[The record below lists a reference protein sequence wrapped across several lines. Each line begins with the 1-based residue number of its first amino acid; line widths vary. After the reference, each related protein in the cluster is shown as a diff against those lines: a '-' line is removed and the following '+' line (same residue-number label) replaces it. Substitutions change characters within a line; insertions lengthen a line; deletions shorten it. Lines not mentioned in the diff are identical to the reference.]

1 MVVDST
7 AVAEVPAQID
17 LADAAALPMAGI
29 TALRTLRSRS
39 ILGRRV
45 LITGAAD
52 GTNHQGV
59 IDADTRLV
67 VAVGRPL
74 PGNRND
80 CKTWELSG
88 AKEAVGKTTVIAER
102 RLPGHR
108 PGHPAPPR
116 ARPSRTPGLE
126 SPRPRRAHL
135 HPDEG
140 LEDPPRLPTERRRCP
155 PRHARNP
162 PPVQPRPRRVT
173 QKPAAHPTCR
183 RSFRGQP
190 LARSVLGFLLVIP
203 AHGSGA
209 VLDLIRCTTQKDRKQ
224 SSEECWSGTLPRR

>member
-1 MVVDST
+1 
-7 AVAEVPAQID
+7 
-17 LADAAALPMAGI
+17 MAGI

-173 QKPAAHPTCR
+173 QKPSSSSNMPEIIYGTTLSQVSPRLPPRDTRTRLWSCAGSYSLYDPEGSQAEFGRMLVGYSAAQMTMM
-183 RSFRGQP
+183 
-190 LARSVLGFLLVIP
+190 
-203 AHGSGA
+203 
-209 VLDLIRCTTQKDRKQ
+209 
-224 SSEECWSGTLPRR
+224 